1 MKNRRALCPLAA
13 LLAAGLLGTGVL
25 PASGADA
32 QENGK
37 KPSLS
42 LKASPPIAFS
52 PARVRVVAEF
62 RGGADD
68 YQQYYCPTIEWDWGD
83 GTVSENTV
91 DCDPYEAGKSEIRRR
106 FSAEHTYQQSGSY
119 KVYFKL
125 KQKTKTVVAGSVSV
139 RVRPGIREQT
149 GGGALPQQR

>member
-1 MKNRRALCPLAA
+1 MTNRRALCSLAA
-13 LLAAGLLGTGVL
+13 LLAAGLLGTGVP

-37 KPSLS
+37 KPSLT
-42 LKASPPIAFS
+42 LKATPPIAFS

-83 GTVSENTV
+83 GTISENSI

-106 FSAEHTYQQSGSY
+106 FSAEHTYHQSGSY
-119 KVYFKL
+119 KVYFRL

-139 RVRPGIREQT
+139 RIRPGIRET
-149 GGGALPQQR
+149 GGGLPQQR

>member
-13 LLAAGLLGTGVL
+13 LLATGLLGTGAL

-37 KPSLS
+37 KPSLA
-42 LKASPPIAFS
+42 LKATPPIAFS

-106 FSAEHTYQQSGSY
+106 FSAEHTYHQSGGY
-119 KVYFKL
+119 KVYFRL
-125 KQKTKTVVAGSVSV
+125 KQKTKTVAAGSVSV

-149 GGGALPQQR
+149 GGGALP